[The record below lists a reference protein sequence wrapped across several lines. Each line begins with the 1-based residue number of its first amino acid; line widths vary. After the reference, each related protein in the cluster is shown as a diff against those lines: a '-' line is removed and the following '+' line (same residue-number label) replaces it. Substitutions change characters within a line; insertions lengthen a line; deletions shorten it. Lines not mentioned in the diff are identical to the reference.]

1 MTDFISMQLSE
12 VLNIIIFDSLQ
23 LNWSLDKKRVLEF
36 REKPQDIETA
46 KKMIDSHKALWEDVN
61 SYKDR

>member
-1 MTDFISMQLSE
+1 
-12 VLNIIIFDSLQ
+12 
-23 LNWSLDKKRVLEF
+23 VLEF

-46 KKMIDSHKALWEDVN
+46 KKMIDGHKALWEDVN